1 MKELKMIGTY
11 FAVIS
16 IIVILVVIIDTVRCL
31 YGNYLA
37 MITAFTFLGLISIG
51 MIKFRKQLIEYFES
65 D

>member
-1 MKELKMIGTY
+1 MQELKMIGTY
-11 FAVIS
+11 FTVIS

-51 MIKFRKQLIEYFES
+51 MIKFRKQLVEYFES

>member
-1 MKELKMIGTY
+1 MKGLKMIGTY

-51 MIKFRKQLIEYFES
+51 MIKFRKQLVEYFES

>member
-11 FAVIS
+11 FTVIS
-16 IIVILVVIIDTVRCL
+16 IIVILAVIIDIVRCL
-31 YGNYLA
+31 YGNYLV
-37 MITAFTFLGLISIG
+37 MITAFTFLGLIGIG

>member
-1 MKELKMIGTY
+1 MKGLKMIGTY

-16 IIVILVVIIDTVRCL
+16 IIVILVVIIDIVRCL

-51 MIKFRKQLIEYFES
+51 MIKFRKQLVEYFES

>member
-16 IIVILVVIIDTVRCL
+16 IIVILVVIIDIVRCL

-51 MIKFRKQLIEYFES
+51 MIKFRKQLVEYFES

>member
-31 YGNYLA
+31 YGNYISVV
-37 MITAFTFLGLISIG
+37 MVFTFLGLIGIG
-51 MIKFRKQLIEYFES
+51 MIKFRKQLVEYFES

>member
-11 FAVIS
+11 FTVIS

-51 MIKFRKQLIEYFES
+51 MIKFRKPLVEYFES

>member
-11 FAVIS
+11 FTVIS
-16 IIVILVVIIDTVRCL
+16 IIGILVVIIDTVRCL

-51 MIKFRKQLIEYFES
+51 MIKFRKQLVEYFES

>member
-11 FAVIS
+11 FTVIS

-31 YGNYLA
+31 YGDYISVV
-37 MITAFTFLGLISIG
+37 MAFTFLGLIGIG
-51 MIKFRKQLIEYFES
+51 MIKFRKQLVEYFES

>member
-16 IIVILVVIIDTVRCL
+16 IIVILVVIIDIVRCL
-31 YGNYLA
+31 YGDYLA
-37 MITAFTFLGLISIG
+37 MITAFTFLGLIGIWI
-51 MIKFRKQLIEYFES
+51 IKFRKQLVEYFEN